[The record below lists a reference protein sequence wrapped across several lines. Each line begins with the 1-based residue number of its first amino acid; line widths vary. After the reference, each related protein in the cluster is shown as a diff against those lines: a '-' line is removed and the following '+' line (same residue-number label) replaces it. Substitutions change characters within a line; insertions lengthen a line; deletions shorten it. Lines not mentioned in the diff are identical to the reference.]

1 MHAWREEIQGEVRG
15 GGIALPTGSKCTATL
30 FLQNRN
36 SCTRQD
42 DFEAVGV
49 TSREQFEQWAEELP
63 ATLLG
68 VLSGKFEGEGS
79 VQQRA
84 TVMMLGWQLGCE
96 LTEWMGGPS
105 HHFDCCDNSGRNKD
119 LEDVTEAYRIACA
132 MLGMGT
138 DYI

>member
-1 MHAWREEIQGEVRG
+1 LLSTREANVQQ
-15 GGIALPTGSKCTATL
+15 S
-30 FLQNRN
+30 FLQNCN
-36 SCTRQD
+36 ACARQD

-49 TSREQFEQWAEELP
+49 TSREQFEQWAEEMP
-63 ATLLG
+63 ATLLS
-68 VLSGKFEGEGS
+68 VLRGKYEGKGS

-105 HHFDCCDNSGRNKD
+105 HHFDCYSGKRNKD